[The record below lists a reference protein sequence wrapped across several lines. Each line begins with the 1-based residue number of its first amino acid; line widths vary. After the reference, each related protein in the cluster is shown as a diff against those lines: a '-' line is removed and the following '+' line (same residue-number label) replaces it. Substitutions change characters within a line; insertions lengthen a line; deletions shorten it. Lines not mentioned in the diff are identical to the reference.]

1 MKIAMLSPYSLS
13 RPGGVQGQVLGLSRA
28 LGALGHEVTVLG
40 PEDVEEKAG
49 EDRVETGLTQSD
61 QVGDETSEM
70 ALSPE
75 ESGLAPE
82 ESGLT
87 PEIYALGRPRGLR
100 SNGSVAPVTISP
112 MAAARAERFVRKGG
126 FDVLHLHE
134 PLAPMAPYGSILHA
148 SVPMVGTYHRSG
160 VSRWVH
166 VFKPLA
172 QFVGYRLQVR
182 VAVSEAAAET
192 GRRSSGGVYEVL
204 FNGVDMTRFDAAED
218 RARHLA
224 SSAADRPT
232 ILFLGRHEHRKG
244 LSVLL
249 DAFSKVERPA
259 ELWVAGD
266 GPENEV
272 QRRRHPQSDRVKW
285 LGMISDEEVAARLL
299 AADVLCAPSL
309 RGESFG
315 MVVLEGM
322 AARCAVVASDLEGYR
337 AAAGGH
343 AVLVPPGD
351 VSALARALG
360 VALADVVE
368 GSGQSTPEAL
378 KAAEAHAQGWSM
390 DTLAEHYV
398 EYYKRAIAMY
408 DEARA
413 PKPER
418 APRAPREP
426 KVAKEPKAAR
436 GSRLPKVPRSS
447 SGSRGSRSQSPAPAA
462 GDTDH

>member
-28 LGALGHEVTVLG
+28 LGALGHDVTVLG

-49 EDRVETGLTQSD
+49 EDRVGTGLTQGD

-148 SVPMVGTYHRSG
+148 SVPMVGTYHRAG

-322 AARCAVVASDLEGYR
+322 AARCASPRPRRSRRPRHTPR
-337 AAAGGH
+337 AGRWTPWPSTTSSTTNGPSPCTTRRGRPSQSGRRGH
-343 AVLVPPGD
+343 PGSPRWPRSRRPPGVLD
-351 VSALARALG
+351 YPRCLGRPRVRGDPGVSRRRRRR
-360 VALADVVE
+360 E
-368 GSGQSTPEAL
+368 TP
-378 KAAEAHAQGWSM
+378 
-390 DTLAEHYV
+390 TI
-398 EYYKRAIAMY
+398 R
-408 DEARA
+408 
-413 PKPER
+413 
-418 APRAPREP
+418 
-426 KVAKEPKAAR
+426 
-436 GSRLPKVPRSS
+436 
-447 SGSRGSRSQSPAPAA
+447 
-462 GDTDH
+462 